1 MTQAYFRV
9 DRAAPRGPYLLEIPT
24 QETVAELWAIRRGL
38 RTELRRATAMR
49 DAAIARMPAWAAP
62 GPKYID
68 TRGRRVGETVHW
80 PEIRGVKPPEIL
92 GAVRQLRPSPYE
104 LRRNTM
110 HGLAGPQ
117 VGLANYRAALRLL
130 AERRRAQRIEEDR
143 VGLFER
149 EAALREAENRVDTVS
164 EAIIGHA
171 EHSFDAVA
179 AKILIGAQY
188 EQMHSSP
195 ADMALENVL
204 SALRAARPGLTGL
217 IAADVD
223 EIFSKPNVPIGEL
236 RFYAF

>member
-38 RTELRRATAMR
+38 RTESVGQRQCATLPLLGCPPGQRLGRNTSIRA
-49 DAAIARMPAWAAP
+49 
-62 GPKYID
+62 
-68 TRGRRVGETVHW
+68 VGEWRDRALARNPRRT
-80 PEIRGVKPPEIL
+80 PPEIL

-188 EQMHSSP
+188 KQMRSLSP

-204 SALRAARPGLTGL
+204 SALRAAPRPDRPHRG
-217 IAADVD
+217 
-223 EIFSKPNVPIGEL
+223 
-236 RFYAF
+236 